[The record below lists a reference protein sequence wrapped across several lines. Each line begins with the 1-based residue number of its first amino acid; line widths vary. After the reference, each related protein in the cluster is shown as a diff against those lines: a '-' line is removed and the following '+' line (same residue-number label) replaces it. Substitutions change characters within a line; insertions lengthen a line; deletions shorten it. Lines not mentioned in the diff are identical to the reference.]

1 MKGDSYEA
9 VLKLTFELKSND
21 SELLLDYSGKGIAS
35 FMVNGVKIENLSHDG
50 HFIHLDHASM
60 SLGKNVILVHL
71 KNQYASD
78 GNGLHSFMDTDGK

>member
-21 SELLLDYSGKGIAS
+21 SELLLDYYGKGIVS
-35 FMVNGVKIENLSHDG
+35 FMVNGVKTENISHDG
-50 HFIHLDHASM
+50 HFIHLHQVSM
-60 SLGKNVILVHL
+60 NVGKNVILVHL
-71 KNQYASD
+71 KNKYAND